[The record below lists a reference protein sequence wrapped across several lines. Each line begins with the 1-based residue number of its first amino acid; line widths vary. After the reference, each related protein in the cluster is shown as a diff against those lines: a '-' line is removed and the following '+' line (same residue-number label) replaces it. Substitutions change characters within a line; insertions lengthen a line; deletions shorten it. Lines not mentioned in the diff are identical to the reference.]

1 MGICFFNQI
10 VCRANKNTQNT
21 LQNFKLF
28 IRASVDARKPGASR
42 TDQLSAQST
51 KNKLIEQLAQIDQ
64 VRLFDSLSCDDRADI
79 CVLQLLRERGT
90 RYLLGTSMT
99 EYDCELMPR
108 LHHIRVAG
116 MTRCCFFALKQCF
129 CRR

>member
-1 MGICFFNQI
+1 MSRDESAIMTLETACI
-10 VCRANKNTQNT
+10 VIPAH
-21 LQNFKLF
+21 
-28 IRASVDARKPGASR
+28 ASG
-42 TDQLSAQST
+42 
-51 KNKLIEQLAQIDQ
+51 
-64 VRLFDSLSCDDRADI
+64 DDRVDI

-116 MTRCCFFALKQCF
+116 MTRCCFLL
-129 CRR
+129 